1 MSHTGP
7 AGFVPSSTGGPPAST
22 RVTKIGISLPTEL
35 VDAIDSELALAP
47 MTKSAFIAEAVRA
60 HLAARQDARLAA
72 AAALLDGADEDDIA
86 FEVLRP

>member
-1 MSHTGP
+1 
-7 AGFVPSSTGGPPAST
+7 
-22 RVTKIGISLPTEL
+22 
-35 VDAIDSELALAP
+35 